1 MDSIIP
7 ADIRQFVLD
16 RIDSIGELEALLL
29 LRNSPD
35 TWWEDAAVAQR
46 LYLGTEQGRS
56 ILAKM
61 ETAELLIS
69 QGEVPNRRW
78 RYRPQSGDLR
88 EMVDRLAYYYTKH
101 LVPVSNLV
109 HEKSK
114 IRIQEFS
121 RAFDLP
127 ETPDR

>member
-7 ADIRQFVLD
+7 SDIRRFVLD
-16 RIDSIGELEALLL
+16 RIDSIAELEALLL

-35 TWWEDAAVAQR
+35 TWWEDSAVAQR
-46 LYLGTEQGRS
+46 LYLEVEQGREV
-56 ILAKM
+56 LVRLEA
-61 ETAELLIS
+61 AELLIS
-69 QGEVPNRRW
+69 QDGPPYGGW
-78 RYRPQSGDLR
+78 RYRPRSGDLR

-109 HEKSK
+109 HDKSK
-114 IRIQEFS
+114 SRIKEFS

-127 ETPDR
+127 ETQDP

>member
-56 ILAKM
+56 ILAKL

-69 QGEVPNRRW
+69 QGEAPSRW

-121 RAFDLP
+121 RAFELP

>member
-56 ILAKM
+56 ILAKL

-69 QGEVPNRRW
+69 QGEGPSRRW

-121 RAFDLP
+121 RAFELP

>member
-56 ILAKM
+56 ILAKL

-69 QGEVPNRRW
+69 QGEAPSRW

-101 LVPVSNLV
+101 LVPMSNLV

-121 RAFDLP
+121 RAFELP

>member
-1 MDSIIP
+1 MHSIIP
-7 ADIRQFVLD
+7 SDIRRFILD

-35 TWWEDAAVAQR
+35 TWWEDSAVAQR

-56 ILAKM
+56 ILARL

-69 QGEVPNRRW
+69 QEETATRRW

-109 HEKSK
+109 HDKSK

-121 RAFDLP
+121 RAFELP
-127 ETPDR
+127 ETEDP

>member
-56 ILAKM
+56 ILAKL
-61 ETAELLIS
+61 EIAELLIS